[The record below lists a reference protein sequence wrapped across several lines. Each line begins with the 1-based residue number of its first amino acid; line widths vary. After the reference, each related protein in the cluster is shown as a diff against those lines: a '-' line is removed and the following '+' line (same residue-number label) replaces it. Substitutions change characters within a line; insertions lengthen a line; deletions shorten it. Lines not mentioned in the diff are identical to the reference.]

1 MRTFT
6 PAPHSAPLTLTRR
19 ELIKAGGALMTI
31 SAMGCFSST
40 QAPATLLKIDA
51 PTSARLGNMR
61 IHAIQTGWVQVKAPH
76 RELSGPQFARLATIM
91 ASRTWTEWMPILCWA
106 IEHPE
111 GLIIVDAGETAQTK
125 DATYF
130 ECDKNNGFFYTRNLR
145 FDVTPEQEIGP
156 QLRAIG
162 LDPDKARVV
171 VNTHVHSDHMGGLGH
186 FKRSQF
192 LSSEDVN
199 TARGVLSCRFPSSY
213 KPQHVKF
220 DAAHAVPGF
229 GGAYSLTSTHD
240 VLVIPT
246 PGHTK
251 HHQSVLVRTPEV
263 SVLLA
268 GDTSFDELQLREGT
282 LAGIREAPDEA
293 AQTLKRLRH
302 LAKKTPLV
310 YLPSHDPESMTRL
323 EALQAV
329 WLDVS
334 GGAHR

>member
-1 MRTFT
+1 MRTPAT
-6 PAPHSAPLTLTRR
+6 PPHAAPITLTRR
-19 ELIKAGGALMTI
+19 ELLMASGALMTV
-31 SAMGCFSST
+31 SAMGCLSST
-40 QAPATLLKIDA
+40 QAPPVMLKIDA
-51 PTSARLGNMR
+51 PTSVRLGAMR

-76 RELSGPQFARLATIM
+76 RELSGPQFARYATIM

-111 GLIIVDAGETAQTK
+111 GLIIVDAGETAQTQ

-130 ECDKNNGFFYTRNLR
+130 DCDPGNRIFYTRNLR

-156 QLRAIG
+156 QLREIG
-162 LDPDKARVV
+162 LDPDKARFV

-192 LSSEDVN
+192 LSSEDMN
-199 TARGVLSCRFPSSY
+199 TERGVLGCRFPSYY

-251 HHQSVLVRTPEV
+251 HHQSVLVRTPDV

-282 LAGIREAPDEA
+282 LAGICEAPDEA
-293 AQTLKRLRH
+293 VQTLKRLRH
-302 LAKKTPLV
+302 LATKTPLV

-323 EALQAV
+323 KALQTV
-329 WLDVS
+329 
-334 GGAHR
+334 